1 MRRCLILDDEDI
13 EGTISGFKKR
23 LSNNDEV
30 YYKRIDIC
38 ATNANPDFP
47 KTVECVSRTLK
58 DGGYDVLACDMQLG
72 FEEQEQF
79 GYDIIQEIIKKG
91 QNPSFILYSGNFSE
105 LARILALR
113 IQKNGQS
120 PDTTLNAL
128 RKIKAFV
135 DRSDN
140 LEDQVLRVLNE
151 DISIYS
157 VVKRNLEKYP
167 DFKLEIC
174 FSGFENKTCGEIAK
188 ELDSAKHNANVNKF
202 TEDLI
207 ERAIDHMIKI
217 NQ

>member
-13 EGTISGFKKR
+13 EGTISGFKKC

-38 ATNANPDFP
+38 ATNANPDFL

-58 DGGYDVLACDMQLG
+58 EGGYDVLACDMQLG
-72 FEEQEQF
+72 FEEQDLF

-105 LARILALR
+105 LAKILASR
-113 IQKNGQS
+113 IQKNSQS
-120 PDTTLNAL
+120 PETTLNAL

-135 DRSDN
+135 DRADN
-140 LEDQVLRVLNE
+140 LGDRVLRVLNE
-151 DISIYS
+151 EVSIYS
-157 VVKRNLEKYP
+157 VVKKNLEKYP
-167 DFKLEIC
+167 NFKLEVC